1 MQDVIKL
8 SKDKME
14 KSLSVLKEDLT
25 TVRAGRANPGMLSK
39 VTVDYYGAATPLKQI
54 ASISVPEPRTLQITP
69 YDKSAASSIEKAIIA
84 ANLGFNPTNDG
95 SVIRISVPQLT
106 EERRK
111 ELAKQVQKLGEDA
124 KISVRNVRRETND
137 TLKKAEKD
145 AEISEDDE
153 KKFLDEVQKLT
164 DEMSKKIDDMI
175 KKKEDEIMEI

>member
-69 YDKSAASSIEKAIIA
+69 YDKSAASSIEKAIIS